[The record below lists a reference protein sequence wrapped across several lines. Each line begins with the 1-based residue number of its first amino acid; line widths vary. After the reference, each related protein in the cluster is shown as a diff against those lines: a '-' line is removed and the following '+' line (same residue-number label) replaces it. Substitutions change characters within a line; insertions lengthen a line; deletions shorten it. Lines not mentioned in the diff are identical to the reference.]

1 MGSPVRLLNPSRFP
15 SWTFV
20 RTALRSLWVP
30 RLNLVFY
37 VRIYAL
43 RESVRY
49 TYGSLA
55 NTCNFWRSG
64 RFILAPAL
72 TFERR
77 GRYGSSRARDMLG
90 PTVGEALT
98 RAGETALTA
107 ISRQKIKTTQNS
119 IFIYTFS
126 LFLIYNKSIFFCFFV
141 FDDSYVV
148 GGSNNMITSS
158 DH

>member
-1 MGSPVRLLNPSRFP
+1 MD
-15 SWTFV
+15 
-20 RTALRSLWVP
+20 AL
-30 RLNLVFY
+30 F
-37 VRIYAL
+37 A
-43 RESVRY
+43 
-49 TYGSLA
+49 
-55 NTCNFWRSG
+55 
-64 RFILAPAL
+64 APAL

-126 LFLIYNKSIFFCFFV
+126 LFLIYNKSNFFFV
-141 FDDSYVV
+141 FLFLTIH
-148 GGSNNMITSS
+148 MLLAEAII
-158 DH
+158 

>member
-1 MGSPVRLLNPSRFP
+1 MGQ
-15 SWTFV
+15 
-20 RTALRSLWVP
+20 A
-30 RLNLVFY
+30 
-37 VRIYAL
+37 
-43 RESVRY
+43 
-49 TYGSLA
+49 G
-55 NTCNFWRSG
+55 
-64 RFILAPAL
+64 
-72 TFERR
+72 
-77 GRYGSSRARDMLG
+77 ARDMLG

>member
-1 MGSPVRLLNPSRFP
+1 MGQ
-15 SWTFV
+15 
-20 RTALRSLWVP
+20 A
-30 RLNLVFY
+30 
-37 VRIYAL
+37 
-43 RESVRY
+43 
-49 TYGSLA
+49 G
-55 NTCNFWRSG
+55 
-64 RFILAPAL
+64 
-72 TFERR
+72 
-77 GRYGSSRARDMLG
+77 ARDMLG

-126 LFLIYNKSIFFCFFV
+126 LFLIYNKSIFFFV